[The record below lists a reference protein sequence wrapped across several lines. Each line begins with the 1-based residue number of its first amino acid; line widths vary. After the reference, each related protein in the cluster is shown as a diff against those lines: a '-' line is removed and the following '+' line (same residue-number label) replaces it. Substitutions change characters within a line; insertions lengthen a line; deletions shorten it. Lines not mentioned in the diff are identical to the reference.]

1 MGGKEMTLTELWRFH
16 DQALERIDVRGF
28 EVRARDGSIGT
39 VAQAVEGTAGG
50 YLVVD
55 PGKAMPLD
63 RQLLVPA
70 GLVDEVDVDGGRI
83 SVQVDREQAMDAP
96 EYDPRLPLDDP
107 ASSVFGEYFDSLMGD
122 ASRRAGVQK
131 SPTRARRRDKARTG
145 RRSTKGSSRSRTRS
159 RQAEGPTRDELYE
172 EARRLDISG
181 RSKMSKAQLARA
193 VNRRRGRA
201 SRSSSGAKANPVEVQ
216 AFLEGVGYPTAKRK
230 LLREAESQGASRE
243 VRATLRRLPDQKFDS
258 PTQVSKEIGKL

>member
-1 MGGKEMTLTELWRFH
+1 MASTELWRFR

-55 PGKAMPLD
+55 PGAAMPLG

-70 GLVDEVDVDGGRI
+70 GLVEEVDTERRRI
-83 SVQVDREQAMDAP
+83 SVQVDRKQAMDAP

-107 ASSVFGEYFDSLMGD
+107 SSSVFGAYFNSLMGD
-122 ASRRAGVQK
+122 ASRRAGLQK
-131 SPTRARRRDKARTG
+131 APTRPRRT
-145 RRSTKGSSRSRTRS
+145 RRASAGGHSTKGSSRSRARS
-159 RQAEGPTRDELYE
+159 RQAEAPTKDELYE
-172 EARRLDISG
+172 AARKLDISG

-193 VNRRRGRA
+193 VNRRRGRS
-201 SRSSSGAKANPVEVQ
+201 SRRGSSAKANPVEVQ
-216 AFLEGVGYPTAKRK
+216 AFLEGVGYPTGKRK
-230 LLREAESQGASRE
+230 LLREAETQGASRE
-243 VRATLRRLPDQKFDS
+243 VRATLRRLPEQQFGS
-258 PTQVSKEIGKL
+258 PTQVSKAIGKL

>member
-1 MGGKEMTLTELWRFH
+1 MALTELWRFH

-28 EVRARDGSIGT
+28 DVRARDGSIGS

-55 PGKAMPLD
+55 PGKAMPLG

-70 GLVDEVDVDGGRI
+70 GLVDEVDVDSGRI
-83 SVQVDREQAMDAP
+83 SVRVDREQAMNAP
-96 EYDPRLPLDDP
+96 EYDPRLPLEDP

-131 SPTRARRRDKARTG
+131 APTRARRRNKSRMG
-145 RRSTKGSSRSRTRS
+145 GSRSTKGSARSRTRS

-172 EARRLDISG
+172 EARRLDVSG

-193 VNRRRGRA
+193 VSGRRGRA
-201 SRSSSGAKANPVEVQ
+201 SRSSSEAKANPVEVQ

-258 PTQVSKEIGKL
+258 PTQVSKAIGKL